1 MIHRIFIS
9 KTNEWTLCNFLL
21 FHKLGLLGA
30 RNILMLTLEE
40 GIPKGILFSQIIL
53 LDYIISSWVTSQNL
67 RLVAQRILSKRK
79 EKKGENLVG
88 GCLVRAVP
96 RFVFHLG
103 DKCIFG
109 FFLNSQIM
117 FLNKI
122 IL

>member
-1 MIHRIFIS
+1 
-9 KTNEWTLCNFLL
+9 
-21 FHKLGLLGA
+21 
-30 RNILMLTLEE
+30 MLTLEE

-53 LDYIISSWVTSQNL
+53 LDCIISSWVTSQNL
-67 RLVAQRILSKRK
+67 RLVAQRILSERK
-79 EKKGENLVG
+79 EKKRENSVG
-88 GCLVRAVP
+88 GYLVHSVH

-109 FFLNSQIM
+109 FFLNSRIM